1 MKRST
6 VGLLTAVAVGAVMAT
21 APPVRAHDYDRGN
34 SDHPLR
40 YVTYLVYPVGMALEY
55 SITRPIHY
63 LVSQPYWRYVLGHA
77 PRNERSETGQD
88 LVCSVCKSV
97 PTMIECPNCHKLA
110 LKPRDVYW
118 SWR

>member
-6 VGLLTAVAVGAVMAT
+6 VGLLTAVAVGAMMSA
-21 APPVRAHDYDRGN
+21 APPARAHDYDRGN

-40 YVTYLVYPVGMALEY
+40 YVAYLVNPVGMALEY
-55 SITRPIHY
+55 SIARPIHY
-63 LVSQPYWRYVLGHA
+63 LASQPYWRHILGHA

-88 LVCSVCKSV
+88 LVCSYCKPAPAS
-97 PTMIECPNCHKLA
+97 IECPNCHKA
-110 LKPRDVYW
+110 IVKSRDVYW